1 MIIQETFGFFAQ
13 KSGPKCC
20 DKCGDVETILFL
32 EIEIL
37 DVSNV
42 RNDNASERERRT
54 ENRSDQQIG
63 LR

>member
-1 MIIQETFGFFAQ
+1 MIIQKTFDFFAQ
-13 KSGPKCC
+13 KSRSKCC
-20 DKCGDVETILFL
+20 DNGDVETILFL

-42 RNDNASERERRT
+42 GNDNTSEREKRT

-63 LR
+63 PR

>member
-20 DKCGDVETILFL
+20 DNGDVETILFL